1 MNNSQPTPDQLT
13 SRQKQARLLRLA
25 RKIHR
30 TCGAILFA
38 FFLIIGTTG
47 FLLGVKK
54 HTGGVILPK
63 SYEGSS
69 LDMKDWLPLD
79 TLHRIAIA
87 TLHGIDP
94 ELKTELERIDT
105 RPDKGMVKFVF
116 IHRYVGIQLDCATGK
131 VLHIEQRN
139 SDIVENI
146 HDGSIVDYALGTSG
160 EQFKLVYTI
169 IMGTSLITFS
179 VTGFWLW
186 FGPKRMRSKKNQPA
200 PTEIP

>member
-1 MNNSQPTPDQLT
+1 MS
-13 SRQKQARLLRLA
+13 
-25 RKIHR
+25 
-30 TCGAILFA
+30 GALLFA

-47 FLLGVKK
+47 FLLGIKK
-54 HTGGVILPK
+54 HSGGMILPK

-69 LDMKDWLPLD
+69 LNMKDWLPLD
-79 TLHRIAIA
+79 TLHQVAIA

-94 ELKTELERIDT
+94 TLDTELERIDA

-116 IHRYVGIQLDCATGK
+116 IDKFIGIQLDLATAK

-146 HDGSIVDYALGTSG
+146 HDGSIVDYALNTGG
-160 EQFKLVYTI
+160 EQFKLVYTM
-169 IMGTSLITFS
+169 IMGTALITFS

-186 FGPKRMRSKKNQPA
+186 YGPKRLRSTKKPRKHKRSHAASGSHAAGSHAASDDRSTIQA
-200 PTEIP
+200 